1 MNKYKAVIF
10 DMDGTIVDTEKVWK
24 KVNKVFFDKKNFKDK
39 KKIKE
44 ISKKVHGHSGNKIFN
59 IFKEELKIET
69 SVEELSKELTEI
81 ANEIFKQEIKFIN
94 GFKKLHKFLKS
105 KNIPTA
111 IATNAT
117 DEGLK
122 RINQKLNLEKFFG
135 QHMYSI
141 SCVNNVGKPNPDI
154 FLHTAKQLCIEPNE
168 CIVFEDS
175 LHGVNAAKA
184 AGMYCYAIDTSKI
197 KDVLSIAD
205 KIINKYSEA
214 KIEELLFF

>member
-24 KVNKVFFDKKNFKDK
+24 KVNKVYFEKKNFKDK
-39 KKIKE
+39 KRIDE
-44 ISKKVHGHSGNKIFN
+44 ISKRVHGHAGIKIFN
-59 IFKEELKIET
+59 IFKEELKIEG
-69 SVEELSKELTEI
+69 SIEEVSRELTEI
-81 ANEIFKQEIKFIN
+81 ANEIFNQEIKFIN
-94 GFKKLHKFLKS
+94 GFRRLHKFLKL

-122 RINQKLNLEKFFG
+122 RINTKLNLEKFFG

-141 SCVNNVGKPNPDI
+141 SCVNNIGKPNPDI
-154 FLHTAKQLCIEPNE
+154 FLHAAEKLLINPNE

-184 AGMYCYAIDTSKI
+184 AGMYCYAIDTSKL
-197 KDVLSIAD
+197 KDLLSPAD

-214 KIEELLFF
+214 NIEELLLI